1 MKKVLMG
8 NFAASHGVR
17 LSRAQVVA
25 AYPITPQTHVVEE
38 LSAMVARGELDAK
51 FIKVESEHS
60 ALACCIAASVMGAR
74 AFTATSSHGLLLM
87 HELLHWAAGGRL
99 PIVMVAVNRAIAPGW
114 NIWNEQTDTLS
125 QRDTGWIQLYCAS
138 NQEILDTVIQAF
150 KLAEAVKL
158 PVMVIYD
165 AFILSHTYEPVD
177 IPDQKVIDGF
187 LPPINNPEAL
197 KVGEARAF
205 GSVTNPDFHMEFR
218 LKMHETYQR
227 ATEKFRE
234 IDEEYAGLLGRGYG
248 IVEPYLCDD
257 AELVMITAGSL
268 AGPTQMVVDGLREKG
283 IKAGR
288 VKLKMFRPFPTEEL
302 EKALKPAKKILV
314 LDRNLSPGTGGI
326 FAHEI
331 RSALK
336 GDARPVWGFVAGLGG
351 RDITP
356 DLIESMFFDALGAEA
371 PVSNTIFKGVRL

>member
-17 LSRAQVVA
+17 LARAQVIS

-38 LSAMVARGELDAK
+38 LSAMVARGELKAK

-60 ALACCIAASVMGAR
+60 ALACCISASVMGAR
-74 AFTATSSHGLLLM
+74 VFTATSSHGLLLM

-150 KLAEAVKL
+150 RLAETVKI

-177 IPDQKVIDGF
+177 IPDPDPVDAF
-187 LPPINNPEAL
+187 LPPLKNPEAL
-197 KVGEARAF
+197 QVGKPQAF
-205 GSVTNPDFHMEFR
+205 GSVTSPDFHMEFR
-218 LKMHETYQR
+218 IKLHETYGR
-227 ATEKFRE
+227 VPEAFEKIE
-234 IDEEYAGLLGRGYG
+234 KDYEALIGRRYG
-248 IVEPYLCDD
+248 ILEPYRCED
-257 AELVMITAGSL
+257 ADLIMIAAGSL
-268 AGPTQMVVDGLREKG
+268 AGPTRMVVDGLRQKG

-288 VKLKMFRPFPTEEL
+288 IKLKMFRPFPVQLLL
-302 EKALKPAKKILV
+302 EALKPAKKILV

-326 FAHEI
+326 FAHEV
-331 RSALK
+331 RAALK
-336 GDARPVWGFVAGLGG
+336 GDSRPVWGFVAGLGG

-356 DLIESMFFDALGAEA
+356 DLIESMFFDALGADA
-371 PVSNTIFKGVRL
+371 PVLTTIFKGVRL

>member
-1 MKKVLMG
+1 MG

-17 LSRAQVVA
+17 LSRAQVIS

-38 LSAMVARGELDAK
+38 LSAMVARGDLNAK

-60 ALACCIAASVMGAR
+60 ALACCISASVMGAR

-87 HELLHWAAGGRL
+87 HELLHWASGGRL

-150 KLAEAVKL
+150 RLAETVKI

-177 IPDQKVIDGF
+177 IPDQDSIDDF
-187 LPPINNPEAL
+187 LPPLSNPEAL
-197 KVGEARAF
+197 KIGKAEAF

-218 LKMHETYQR
+218 VKLHDAYQR
-227 ATEKFRE
+227 VPRVFEEIEK
-234 IDEEYAGLLGRGYG
+234 EYETRLGRRYG
-248 IVEPYLCDD
+248 IIEAYRCED
-257 AELVMITAGSL
+257 AELVMIAAGSL
-268 AGPTQMVVDGLREKG
+268 AGPTRMVVDALRQKG
-283 IKAGR
+283 IRAGR
-288 VKLKMFRPFPTEEL
+288 IKLKMFRPFPVEPLRE
-302 EKALKPAKKILV
+302 ALRSARKILV
-314 LDRNLSPGTGGI
+314 LDRDLSPGTGGI
-326 FAHEI
+326 FAHEV
-331 RSALK
+331 RAAMK
-336 GDARPVWGFVAGLGG
+336 EDPRPVWGFVAGLGG

-356 DLIESMFFDALGAEA
+356 DLITSMFFDAVGAEV
-371 PVSNTIFKGVRL
+371 PLSETIFKGVRL

>member
-17 LSRAQVVA
+17 LSRAQVIS

-38 LSAMVARGELDAK
+38 LSAMVARGELNAK

-87 HELLHWAAGGRL
+87 HELLHWASGGRL

-150 KLAEAVKL
+150 RLAETVKI

-177 IPDQKVIDGF
+177 IPDQKTVDAF
-187 LPPINNPEAL
+187 LPPLKNPEVL

-205 GSVTNPDFHMEFR
+205 GSVTSPDFHMEFR
-218 LKMHETYQR
+218 MKLHDTYERVPEEFEKIEQAYA
-227 ATEKFRE
+227 ATV
-234 IDEEYAGLLGRGYG
+234 GRTYG
-248 IVEPYLCDD
+248 AIEPYRCED
-257 AELVMITAGSL
+257 AELVMVVAGSL
-268 AGPTQMVVDGLREKG
+268 AGPTKMVVDGLRQKG

-288 VKLKMFRPFPTEEL
+288 IKLKMFRPFPTKPLQE
-302 EKALKPAKKILV
+302 ALKNAKKILV

-326 FAHEI
+326 FAHEL

-336 GDARPVWGFVAGLGG
+336 GDARPVWGFVAGIGG

-356 DLIESMFFDALGAEA
+356 ELIESMFFDAIGADA
-371 PVSNTIFKGVRL
+371 PVSTTIFKGVRL

>member
-1 MKKVLMG
+1 
-8 NFAASHGVR
+8 
-17 LSRAQVVA
+17 
-25 AYPITPQTHVVEE
+25 
-38 LSAMVARGELDAK
+38 
-51 FIKVESEHS
+51 
-60 ALACCIAASVMGAR
+60 MGAR
-74 AFTATSSHGLLLM
+74 TFTATSSHGLLLM

-150 KLAEAVKL
+150 KLAESVKI

-177 IPDQKVIDGF
+177 IPDQKVIDKF

-218 LKMHETYQR
+218 IKMHDTYQK
-227 ATEKFRE
+227 AAEKFQE
-234 IDEEYAGLLGRGYG
+234 IDAEYAKRLGRGYG
-248 IVEPYLCDD
+248 IVEPYRCED
-257 AELVMITAGSL
+257 AELIMVTAGSL
-268 AGPTQMVVDGLREKG
+268 AGPTQMVVDSLRDKG

-288 VKLKMFRPFPTEEL
+288 VKLKMFRPFPTEALQEV
-302 EKALKPAKKILV
+302 LKPTKKILV

-336 GDARPVWGFVAGLGG
+336 RDERPVWGFVAGIGG

-356 DLIESMFFDALGAEA
+356 DLIESMFFDAIGADA

>member
-17 LSRAQVVA
+17 LARAQVIS

-38 LSAMVARGELDAK
+38 LSAMVARGELQAR

-60 ALACCIAASVMGAR
+60 ALACCIAASVMGVR
-74 AFTATSSHGLLLM
+74 TFTATSSHGLLLM
-87 HELLHWAAGGRL
+87 HELLHWASGGRL

-125 QRDTGWIQLYCAS
+125 QRDTGWVQLYCAS

-150 KLAEAVKL
+150 RLAETVKV

-177 IPDQKVIDGF
+177 IPDQAPVDAF
-187 LPPINNPEAL
+187 LPPLNNPEAL
-197 KVGEARAF
+197 KVGEARSF

-218 LKMHETYQR
+218 MKLHEAIQR
-227 ATEKFRE
+227 VP
-234 IDEEYAGLLGRGYG
+234 EEFERIEEAYADTLGRRYG
-248 IVEPYLCDD
+248 IIEPYRCED
-257 AELVMITAGSL
+257 ADLVMIAAGSL
-268 AGPTQMVVDGLREKG
+268 AGPTQMVVDDLRRKG
-283 IKAGR
+283 IRAGR
-288 VKLKMFRPFPTEEL
+288 VKLKLFRPFPTDQLRE
-302 EKALKPAKKILV
+302 ALRSAGKILV

-331 RSALK
+331 RAALR
-336 GDARPVWGFVAGLGG
+336 GDPRPIWGFVAGLGG

-356 DLIESMFFDALGAEA
+356 DLITSMFFDALGAES
-371 PVSNTIFKGVRL
+371 PPSDTIFKGVRL

>member
-17 LSRAQVVA
+17 LSRAQVIS

-38 LSAMVARGELDAK
+38 LSAIVARGELNAK

-74 AFTATSSHGLLLM
+74 TFTATSSHGLLLM

-150 KLAEAVKL
+150 KLAESVKI

-177 IPDQKVIDGF
+177 IPDQKVIDKF

-218 LKMHETYQR
+218 IKMHDTYQK
-227 ATEKFRE
+227 AAEKFQE
-234 IDEEYAGLLGRGYG
+234 IDAEYAKRLGRGYG
-248 IVEPYLCDD
+248 IVEPYRCED
-257 AELVMITAGSL
+257 AELIMVTAGSL
-268 AGPTQMVVDGLREKG
+268 AGPTQMVVDSLRDKG

-288 VKLKMFRPFPTEEL
+288 VKLKMFRPFPTEALQEV
-302 EKALKPAKKILV
+302 LKPTKKILV

-336 GDARPVWGFVAGLGG
+336 RDERPVWGFVAGIGG

-356 DLIESMFFDALGAEA
+356 DLIESMFFDAIGADA

>member
-17 LSRAQVVA
+17 LARAQVIS

-38 LSAMVARGELDAK
+38 LSAMVARGDLKAK

-150 KLAEAVKL
+150 KLAETVKI

-177 IPDQKVIDGF
+177 IPDPDPVDAF
-187 LPPINNPEAL
+187 LPPLNNPEAL
-197 KVGEARAF
+197 KVGEARSF

-218 LKMHETYQR
+218 MKLHEATRRVPEAFEKVEEDYAAKMSR
-227 ATEKFRE
+227 R
-234 IDEEYAGLLGRGYG
+234 YG
-248 IVEPYLCDD
+248 ILESYRCED
-257 AELVMITAGSL
+257 AELIMIVAGSL
-268 AGPTQMVVDGLREKG
+268 AGPTQMVVDDLREKG
-283 IKAGR
+283 IRVGR
-288 VKLKMFRPFPTEEL
+288 VKLKMFRPFPSDRLREVL
-302 EKALKPAKKILV
+302 SPAEKILV

-326 FAHEI
+326 FAHEV
-331 RSALK
+331 RAALR
-336 GDARPVWGFVAGLGG
+336 GDSRPVWGFVAGLGG

-356 DLIESMFFDALGAEA
+356 DLITSMFFDAMGAA
-371 PVSNTIFKGVRL
+371 SPLSDTIFKGVRL

>member
-17 LSRAQVVA
+17 LSRAQVIS

-38 LSAMVARGELDAK
+38 LSAMVARGDLDAK

-74 AFTATSSHGLLLM
+74 TFTATSSHGLLLM
-87 HELLHWAAGGRL
+87 HELLHWASGGRL

-150 KLAEAVKL
+150 KLSEAVKI
-158 PVMVIYD
+158 PVMVVYD

-177 IPDQKVIDGF
+177 IPDQSLIDDF
-187 LPPINNPEAL
+187 LPPPNNPEAL
-197 KVGEARAF
+197 TMERAQAF

-218 LKMHETYQR
+218 IKLHDAYGRVFGEF
-227 ATEKFRE
+227 EKVE
-234 IDEEYAGLLGRGYG
+234 KEYEAHVGRGYG
-248 IVEPYLCDD
+248 IIEPYQCED
-257 AELVMITAGSL
+257 AELVMIAAGSL
-268 AGPTQMVVDGLREKG
+268 AGPTRMVVDDLRKKG

-288 VKLKMFRPFPTEEL
+288 IKLKMFRPFPTEALKE
-302 EKALKPAKKILV
+302 ALKPAEKILL
-314 LDRNLSPGTGGI
+314 LDRDLSPGTGGI
-326 FAHEI
+326 FAHEV
-331 RSALK
+331 RAALK
-336 GDARPVWGFVAGLGG
+336 GDKRPIWGFVAGLGG

-356 DLIESMFFDALGAEA
+356 DLIESMFFDALGMEA
-371 PVSNTIFKGVRL
+371 PVSDTIFKGVRL

>member
-17 LSRAQVVA
+17 LSRAQVIS

-38 LSAMVARGELDAK
+38 LSAMVARGDLNAK

-150 KLAEAVKL
+150 KLAELVKI

-177 IPDQKVIDGF
+177 IPDQKVVDKF

-218 LKMHETYQR
+218 LKLHDTYER
-227 ATEKFRE
+227 AMEKFSE
-234 IDEEYAGLLGRGYG
+234 IGDQGRPSQAEDVPTLSRRG
-248 IVEPYLCDD
+248 VEGG
-257 AELVMITAGSL
+257 A
-268 AGPTQMVVDGLREKG
+268 
-283 IKAGR
+283 KAGEEDPGLGPEPVAR
-288 VKLKMFRPFPTEEL
+288 DRGNLCPGAPRGPEGRQAARLGVCSRPW
-302 EKALKPAKKILV
+302 
-314 LDRNLSPGTGGI
+314 GTGYYP
-326 FAHEI
+326 
-331 RSALK
+331 RV
-336 GDARPVWGFVAGLGG
+336 D
-351 RDITP
+351 
-356 DLIESMFFDALGAEA
+356 
-371 PVSNTIFKGVRL
+371 

>member
-17 LSRAQVVA
+17 LSRAQVIS

-38 LSAMVARGELDAK
+38 LSAMVARGDLEAK

-150 KLAEAVKL
+150 RLAESVKI

-177 IPDQKVIDGF
+177 IPEQDTIDGF
-187 LPPINNPEAL
+187 LPPLDNPEAL

-218 LKMHETYQR
+218 IKMHNSYRR
-227 ATEKFRE
+227 AM
-234 IDEEYAGLLGRGYG
+234 EEFEQVDRDYAALTGRGYG
-248 IVEPYLCDD
+248 IVEPYRCDD
-257 AELVMITAGSL
+257 ADLIMVAAGSL
-268 AGPTQMVVDGLREKG
+268 AGPVRMVVDDLREKG

-288 VKLKMFRPFPTEEL
+288 VKLKMFRPFPAAQLKE
-302 EKALKPAKKILV
+302 ALKPAKKILV

-331 RSALK
+331 RSAMK
-336 GDARPVWGFVAGLGG
+336 DDSRPIWGFVAGLGG

-356 DLIESMFFDALGAEA
+356 ELIASMFFDALGAEA